1 MTTYSTDRLA
11 WDDDQDFADADR
23 GFLGRLDPC
32 VVRDAEGRLIWD
44 NDAYAFLEQ
53 GGEAPPTVH
62 PSLWRQG
69 RLTAKQGLYE
79 VVPGIYQVRGLD
91 LSNITFVEGERGVV
105 VIDPLISQEVASAAL
120 GLYREHRGERPV
132 TAVLYTHSHVDHFG
146 GVHGVVDAADVASGA
161 VPVLAPVGFMEH
173 AASENVFTGP
183 AMSRR
188 AGYMYGA
195 ALAKGPGGQVG
206 CGLGMTTSLGT
217 VGLIAPTVDIT
228 RTGQE
233 ETVDGVRMVFQ
244 LTPGTEAPSEMNFH
258 FPDLRTLCVAE
269 NACHTLHNVLTLRG
283 ALVRDPSAWAGYLTE
298 TLRLFAG
305 ESDTVFA
312 SHHWPTWGQERA
324 VRFLEEQRD
333 TYAYLHDQSVRLINA
348 GRTGAEIAEELRLP
362 EALDRAWHARGYYGT
377 LSHNAKAVYQRYM
390 GWFDG
395 NPAHLWTHPPVE
407 AAGRYVEFMGGADAV
422 LAKARKSYAEGDLR
436 WVAEVVSHVL
446 FAEPGNAEA
455 RSLQADTFERL
466 GHGAESGPWRNFYL
480 MGAAELR
487 GGIIPTP
494 TRSAPDILAALSA
507 GQVFRSM
514 AVRINGPRAAAAGR
528 LLLRWEFTDTGETWT
543 LLLSN
548 GALTALPGD
557 APRGERPH
565 ATLRLARTT
574 LNTVLGGRTTFA
586 DETAAG
592 AVTLEGDAMA
602 LANFGTLLDAPDP
615 DFPLVT
621 PGSPARPSAR

>member
-195 ALAKGPGGQVG
+195 ALAKGPGG
-206 CGLGMTTSLGT
+206 
-217 VGLIAPTVDIT
+217 
-228 RTGQE
+228 
-233 ETVDGVRMVFQ
+233 
-244 LTPGTEAPSEMNFH
+244 
-258 FPDLRTLCVAE
+258 
-269 NACHTLHNVLTLRG
+269 
-283 ALVRDPSAWAGYLTE
+283 
-298 TLRLFAG
+298 
-305 ESDTVFA
+305 
-312 SHHWPTWGQERA
+312 
-324 VRFLEEQRD
+324 
-333 TYAYLHDQSVRLINA
+333 
-348 GRTGAEIAEELRLP
+348 
-362 EALDRAWHARGYYGT
+362 
-377 LSHNAKAVYQRYM
+377 
-390 GWFDG
+390 
-395 NPAHLWTHPPVE
+395 
-407 AAGRYVEFMGGADAV
+407 
-422 LAKARKSYAEGDLR
+422 
-436 WVAEVVSHVL
+436 
-446 FAEPGNAEA
+446 
-455 RSLQADTFERL
+455 
-466 GHGAESGPWRNFYL
+466 
-480 MGAAELR
+480 
-487 GGIIPTP
+487 
-494 TRSAPDILAALSA
+494 RSAAASA
-507 GQVFRSM
+507 
-514 AVRINGPRAAAAGR
+514 
-528 LLLRWEFTDTGETWT
+528 
-543 LLLSN
+543 
-548 GALTALPGD
+548 
-557 APRGERPH
+557 
-565 ATLRLARTT
+565 
-574 LNTVLGGRTTFA
+574 
-586 DETAAG
+586 
-592 AVTLEGDAMA
+592 
-602 LANFGTLLDAPDP
+602 
-615 DFPLVT
+615 
-621 PGSPARPSAR
+621 